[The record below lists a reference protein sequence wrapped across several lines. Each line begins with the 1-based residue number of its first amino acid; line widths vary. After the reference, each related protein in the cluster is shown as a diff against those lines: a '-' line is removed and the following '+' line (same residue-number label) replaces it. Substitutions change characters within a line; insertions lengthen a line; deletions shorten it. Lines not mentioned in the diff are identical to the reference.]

1 MKCVVVD
8 MRNRLFGDAIS
19 GSLQHFD
26 SGFRVYQTEGTAA
39 EDLCADTHAD
49 VLVAEVTAYPPWRLE
64 QRLDLCR
71 RLRQGVPGCRV
82 ALVVDEVCEPQLAD
96 QVRRAKKGRSDRRV
110 LLQLCLL
117 RLSLCYDRCPVIP
130 LKQTA

>member
-26 SGFRVYQTEGTAA
+26 AGFRVYQTEGTAA

-49 VLVAEVTAYPPWRLE
+49 VLVAEVTAYPPWRL
-64 QRLDLCR
+64 
-71 RLRQGVPGCRV
+71 
-82 ALVVDEVCEPQLAD
+82 VCEPQLAD
-96 QVRRAKKGRSDRRV
+96 QVRRAKKDGLIDGFFYSSVSSDY
-110 LLQLCLL
+110 
-117 RLSLCYDRCPVIP
+117 LSAMIDAL
-130 LKQTA
+130 

>member
-26 SGFRVYQTEGTAA
+26 AGFRVYQTEGTAA
-39 EDLCADTHAD
+39 EDLCVDTHAD

-71 RLRQGVPGCRV
+71 RLRQGLPGCRV
-82 ALVVDEVCEPQLAD
+82 ALVVDEIAVYDNAGAAALCSRSAIG
-96 QVRRAKKGRSDRRV
+96 RCGYGKGG
-110 LLQLCLL
+110 
-117 RLSLCYDRCPVIP
+117 
-130 LKQTA
+130 

>member
-39 EDLCADTHAD
+39 EDLCVDTHAD

-71 RLRQGVPGCRV
+71 RLRQGLPGCRV
-82 ALVVDEVCEPQLAD
+82 AL
-96 QVRRAKKGRSDRRV
+96 RASTGGPGAAGEKGRSDRRV

-130 LKQTA
+130 

>member
-1 MKCVVVD
+1 M
-8 MRNRLFGDAIS
+8 
-19 GSLQHFD
+19 
-26 SGFRVYQTEGTAA
+26 
-39 EDLCADTHAD
+39 DTHAD

-71 RLRQGVPGCRV
+71 RLRQGLPGCRV

-96 QVRRAKKGRSDRRV
+96 QVRRAKKDGLIDGFF
-110 LLQLCLL
+110 LQLCLL

>member
-26 SGFRVYQTEGTAA
+26 AGFRVYQTEGTAA
-39 EDLCADTHAD
+39 GGVCVWIPMPMFLLQRSRPTRRGGWNSGWTCAGGCGR
-49 VLVAEVTAYPPWRLE
+49 VL
-64 QRLDLCR
+64 
-71 RLRQGVPGCRV
+71 PGCRV

-96 QVRRAKKGRSDRRV
+96 QVRRAKKDGLIDGFFYSSVSSDY
-110 LLQLCLL
+110 
-117 RLSLCYDRCPVIP
+117 LSAMIDAL
-130 LKQTA
+130 

>member
-39 EDLCADTHAD
+39 EDLCVDTHAD
-49 VLVAEVTAYPPWRLE
+49 VLVAEVTARRGGWNSGWTCAGGCGRGCPAAGWRWW
-64 QRLDLCR
+64 
-71 RLRQGVPGCRV
+71 
-82 ALVVDEVCEPQLAD
+82 
-96 QVRRAKKGRSDRRV
+96 
-110 LLQLCLL
+110 
-117 RLSLCYDRCPVIP
+117 
-130 LKQTA
+130 

>member
-8 MRNRLFGDAIS
+8 MRNRLFGYAIS

-39 EDLCADTHAD
+39 EDLCVDTHAD

-64 QRLDLCR
+64 QRLNQCR
-71 RLRQGVPGCRV
+71 RLRQGLPGCQV

-96 QVRRAKKGRSDRRV
+96 QVRQAKKDGLIDGFFYSSVSSDY
-110 LLQLCLL
+110 
-117 RLSLCYDRCPVIP
+117 LSAMIDAL
-130 LKQTA
+130 

>member
-39 EDLCADTHAD
+39 EDLCVDTHAD
-49 VLVAEVTAYPPWRLE
+49 VPAVAAGTAAGPVPEAAAGAARL
-64 QRLDLCR
+64 
-71 RLRQGVPGCRV
+71 PGG
-82 ALVVDEVCEPQLAD
+82 AG
-96 QVRRAKKGRSDRRV
+96 GR
-110 LLQLCLL
+110 
-117 RLSLCYDRCPVIP
+117 
-130 LKQTA
+130 

>member
-39 EDLCADTHAD
+39 EDLCVDKQHD
-49 VLVAEVTAYPPWRLE
+49 SGKE
-64 QRLDLCR
+64 QL
-71 RLRQGVPGCRV
+71 P
-82 ALVVDEVCEPQLAD
+82 
-96 QVRRAKKGRSDRRV
+96 
-110 LLQLCLL
+110 
-117 RLSLCYDRCPVIP
+117 
-130 LKQTA
+130 

>member
-39 EDLCADTHAD
+39 EDLCAD
-49 VLVAEVTAYPPWRLE
+49 
-64 QRLDLCR
+64 
-71 RLRQGVPGCRV
+71 
-82 ALVVDEVCEPQLAD
+82 
-96 QVRRAKKGRSDRRV
+96 RSEEHTSE
-110 LLQLCLL
+110 LQ
-117 RLSLCYDRCPVIP
+117 SP
-130 LKQTA
+130 

>member
-64 QRLDLCR
+64 QRLNQCR

-96 QVRRAKKGRSDRRV
+96 QVRRAKKDGLIDGFFYSSVSSDY
-110 LLQLCLL
+110 
-117 RLSLCYDRCPVIP
+117 LSAMIDAL
-130 LKQTA
+130 

>member
-39 EDLCADTHAD
+39 EDLCVDTHAD

-71 RLRQGVPGCRV
+71 RKPRKGKTPQNLRSTSRMKT
-82 ALVVDEVCEPQLAD
+82 L
-96 QVRRAKKGRSDRRV
+96 RR
-110 LLQLCLL
+110 
-117 RLSLCYDRCPVIP
+117 P
-130 LKQTA
+130 

>member
-39 EDLCADTHAD
+39 EDLCVDTHAD

-71 RLRQGVPGCRV
+71 RLRQGVAG
-82 ALVVDEVCEPQLAD
+82 E
-96 QVRRAKKGRSDRRV
+96 KGRSDRRV

-117 RLSLCYDRCPVIP
+117 RLSLCYDRCPVTP

>member
-39 EDLCADTHAD
+39 EDLCVDTHAD

-64 QRLDLCR
+64 QRL
-71 RLRQGVPGCRV
+71 GG
-82 ALVVDEVCEPQLAD
+82 
-96 QVRRAKKGRSDRRV
+96 KKGIRGMTIGTFHG
-110 LLQLCLL
+110 
-117 RLSLCYDRCPVIP
+117 LCYRPGG
-130 LKQTA
+130 AGGR

>member
-39 EDLCADTHAD
+39 EDLCVDTHAD
-49 VLVAEVTAYPPWRLE
+49 VLIAEVTAYPPWRLE

-71 RLRQGVPGCRV
+71 R
-82 ALVVDEVCEPQLAD
+82 
-96 QVRRAKKGRSDRRV
+96 RV
-110 LLQLCLL
+110 LLQLGLL

>member
-26 SGFRVYQTEGTAA
+26 AGFRVYQTEGTAA
-39 EDLCADTHAD
+39 EDLCVDTHAD

-71 RLRQGVPGCRV
+71 RLRQGLPGCRV
-82 ALVVDEVCEPQLAD
+82 ALVVDEV
-96 QVRRAKKGRSDRRV
+96 RASTGGPGAAGEKGRSDRRV

-117 RLSLCYDRCPVIP
+117 RLSLCYDRCLVIP
-130 LKQTA
+130 

>member
-39 EDLCADTHAD
+39 EDLCVDTHAD

-71 RLRQGVPGCRV
+71 RL
-82 ALVVDEVCEPQLAD
+82 QLAD
-96 QVRRAKKGRSDRRV
+96 QVRRAKKDGLIDGFFYSSVSSDY
-110 LLQLCLL
+110 
-117 RLSLCYDRCPVIP
+117 LSAMIDAL
-130 LKQTA
+130 